1 MTHYPLL
8 TRSDKSLPARQLANS
23 LVQVAVAR
31 GADEHKLLRGTGIFS
46 EDLLTTKNLSCLQL
60 QRLFY
65 NAAQQSKGFDLAF
78 QFGHHLVSAFVND
91 AMPYFTHARD
101 FAECLRGLPSFLTRL
116 YPFVSA
122 HQYADGEDILLVLQ
136 DAMGSGKQFRFMAE
150 AYCAAL
156 VALARHCTGK
166 RLALHFSFPFARP
179 RHIQEYEEGLGFR
192 IAFEQ
197 PFFTIRV
204 NREVLK
210 TPCVQPNRT
219 FKQFALRRYLEQ
231 REYRHT
237 LLDAVRFHLRRSASS
252 TLPDI
257 AKALGLSPASL
268 KRKLSDH
275 DTTFSLLHDDIRRQQ
290 AIYYLQVQKLNN
302 EQSALKMAFT
312 DLTNFRRAVK
322 RWTGLTPSQLREA

>member
-1 MTHYPLL
+1 MPHNQLL
-8 TRSDKSLPARQLANS
+8 TRTDKSLPARQLARS

-31 GADEHKLLRGTGIFS
+31 GADENKLLRGTGIFS
-46 EDLLTTKNLSCLQL
+46 EDLVTAKALSCIQL
-60 QRLFY
+60 QRLAV
-65 NAAQQSKGFDLAF
+65 NAAQHSKGFDLAF

-91 AMPYFTHARD
+91 ALPYFTHARD
-101 FAECLRGLPSFLTRL
+101 FAECLRGLASFQTRL
-116 YPFVSA
+116 CPFVSA
-122 HQYADGEDILLVLQ
+122 YRYEDGDDVLLVLQ

-166 RLALHFSFPFARP
+166 RLAFHFTFPFARP

-192 IAFEQ
+192 IAFDQ

-204 NREVLK
+204 SRQALK
-210 TPCVQPNRT
+210 TPCIQHNRA
-219 FKQFALRRYLEQ
+219 FKQFALQRFLEQ
-231 REYRHT
+231 REYRLT

-257 AKALGLSPASL
+257 ARVLGLSPASL
-268 KRKLSDH
+268 KRKLAEH

-302 EQSALKMAFT
+302 EQSALKMAFS